1 MVALTI
7 NTNLS
12 SLNSQRVLEL
22 SRSQLGKS
30 ITRLASGVKISGA
43 VRWCRRACPQRKS
56 SFRRPGFE
64 TRLQKS
70 E

>member
-1 MVALTI
+1 MAALTI

-30 ITRLASGVKISGA
+30 ISRLSSGERIEEAADGTA
-43 VRWCRRACPQRKS
+43 ELA
-56 SFRRPGFE
+56 
-64 TRLQKS
+64 LS
-70 E
+70 ES